1 MLLISGLDSILAGRL
16 LKEQEVELG
25 ALFFH
30 TPFCSCSLLD
40 SGCKIIFKLN
50 EIATKYLSLSPTV
63 QELKDDYLAIIKKP
77 KFGYGKNM
85 NPCIDCKIYMF
96 NKAREY
102 MEENGF
108 DFLVTGE
115 VLGER
120 PMSQNRNALMLI
132 EREAY
137 LKGYVLRP
145 LSAKLLP
152 KTVPE
157 IQGWVDRDKLLSISG
172 RSRKPQL
179 KLAQK
184 FGIQDFPQ
192 PAGGCLLTDL
202 RFSRRLKNFMSLD
215 FNIHDVNILK
225 LGRHFKLY
233 DDLYLVMGRNEKENI
248 ALERLYFQNRHL
260 LLKPINARGPLGI
273 GIGNFHSREKLL
285 AEILASYC
293 KVKHETGIDIE
304 VRDNNAVWIYNIL
317 PQEKGVYANFLV

>member
-16 LKEQEVELG
+16 LKEQKVELE

-30 TPFCSCSLLD
+30 TPFCPCSPLD
-40 SGCKIIFKLN
+40 SGCKMIFKLN
-50 EIATKYLSLSPTV
+50 EITTKYLSLSLTV
-63 QELKDDYLAIIKKP
+63 QDLGEDYLAIIKKP
-77 KFGYGKNM
+77 RFGYGKNM

-96 NKAREY
+96 KKAREY
-102 MEENGF
+102 MEKKGLS
-108 DFLVTGE
+108 FLITGE

-132 EREAY
+132 EREAH
-137 LKGYVLRP
+137 LEGYVLRP

-157 IQGWVDRDKLLSISG
+157 IQGWVDREKLLSIRG
-172 RSRKPQL
+172 RSRRTQL
-179 KLAQK
+179 NLAEK

-192 PAGGCLLTDL
+192 PAGGCLLTDPG
-202 RFSRRLKNFMSLD
+202 FSRRLKNFISVD

-233 DDLYLVMGRNEKENI
+233 DDLYLIMGRNEKENI
-248 ALERLYFQNRHL
+248 ALERLYSQNRHL
-260 LLKPINARGPLGI
+260 LLKPVNAKGPSGI

-285 AEILASYC
+285 AEILACYC
-293 KVKHETGIDIE
+293 KVKHDTGIDIE
-304 VRDNNAVWIYNIL
+304 VRHNNTVWIYNIL
-317 PQEKGVYANFLV
+317 PQEKGVYADFLV